1 MATSTY
7 FHVETTEGADRYA
20 DTTVFNAKLDVGY
33 EFAGVPGKTNDEMLK
48 SAALRNKVQ
57 QNGPFNVENETVSLF
72 RRNDVESATRDF
84 EKIFG
89 GLFLYRAYEG
99 LTKEKMLEMKRTDG
113 EMKCKFE
120 YIDNENKLQVS
131 ARFDVHEKIRKV
143 LDFEKEQARLLAE
156 EKEKEKQYIMHVNI
170 QNVQDGVENVGNAEL
185 DVEEYVQQ
193 LQQEID
199 TLVKTDGYEMSAMIC
214 NVLQGNT
221 YENSSCG
228 CVRCKVQMIQEEIAK
243 NTRIEPV
250 VEPVV
255 EPIVEPVVENDEP
268 HENVDIDVTECDVEY
283 GNIENSKKEEIREYV
298 GSAGVDCNTLVIWKD
313 LALECPPNIVYQ
325 NRVTNVIPASGYN
338 SMECY
343 AIVCRV
349 TRAGYWCGARMT
361 VNGKMEV
368 VRVFFSTLER
378 LRLSEGNFVLVTG
391 VQYGVGVSC
400 NILGRITKKV
410 EQSIF
415 TKSVLDEFLDYQVF
429 DLTNGD
435 SSKPKLYENEKV
447 VEELSFEWDESDGP
461 TYKNE
466 LEAKRFRREE
476 RTKKI
481 CIHQEQC
488 TDLEQTPGV
497 CPLCPNGINRAD
509 TWKKFLK
516 EAVGLE
522 GNIKDEKVDLREIRH
537 WGKVL
542 GWNLE
547 SNIQKDE
554 NDSDDDG
561 FDNRKYVLQHLEGA
575 EEYDDEEIETIDNT
589 QVKIEKIDTVGLKK
603 AHGGKRERKRATKGR
618 YESRAYTRGEENI
631 DASEKKA
638 RRGTK
643 RGNNKKGGQTFVGG
657 IASCF

>member
-1 MATSTY
+1 
-7 FHVETTEGADRYA
+7 
-20 DTTVFNAKLDVGY
+20 
-33 EFAGVPGKTNDEMLK
+33 
-48 SAALRNKVQ
+48 
-57 QNGPFNVENETVSLF
+57 
-72 RRNDVESATRDF
+72 
-84 EKIFG
+84 
-89 GLFLYRAYEG
+89 
-99 LTKEKMLEMKRTDG
+99 
-113 EMKCKFE
+113 
-120 YIDNENKLQVS
+120 
-131 ARFDVHEKIRKV
+131 
-143 LDFEKEQARLLAE
+143 
-156 EKEKEKQYIMHVNI
+156 
-170 QNVQDGVENVGNAEL
+170 
-185 DVEEYVQQ
+185 
-193 LQQEID
+193 
-199 TLVKTDGYEMSAMIC
+199 MSAMIC

>member
-1 MATSTY
+1 MTTSTY